1 MDGLILFVNIFNV
14 SWHYQMYLCIDR
26 TGESG
31 QGNYVTA
38 GEMASGSTEMC
49 CCSEFYVISNYVI
62 KVNLLYKSMLVGGE
76 L

>member
-1 MDGLILFVNIFNV
+1 MFDGTIEFIRAQIELL
-14 SWHYQMYLCIDR
+14 S
-26 TGESG
+26 SS

-38 GEMASGSTEMC
+38 GEMASGSTKLC
-49 CCSEFYVISNYVI
+49 RCSEIYVISNYVI